1 MEEEGTE
8 DNGLEEDSR
17 DGQVCGIPEETS
29 KKSATWPAWSLAPC
43 IPLYRRIWKQVWRA
57 CRILT

>member
-17 DGQVCGIPEETS
+17 DGQVRGIEGGDAS
-29 KKSATWPAWSLAPC
+29 RSATTSPPVVDAVPSLS
-43 IPLYRRIWKQVWRA
+43 RRIWRQV
-57 CRILT
+57 

>member
-17 DGQVCGIPEETS
+17 DGQVCGIYSRDPSSSVISHLVVDTLTS
-29 KKSATWPAWSLAPC
+29 
-43 IPLYRRIWKQVWRA
+43 LYRRIWRQV
-57 CRILT
+57 

>member
-17 DGQVCGIPEETS
+17 DGQVCGMTVETAAGALS
-29 KKSATWPAWSLAPC
+29 PGPPSH
-43 IPLYRRIWKQVWRA
+43 
-57 CRILT
+57 